1 MVSVGLLVSLEAKP
15 GKAAEAE
22 RFLRSALPMVLEE
35 PATTAWFA
43 IRLGPSTFG
52 IFDVFRDHDGRR
64 AHLSGR
70 VAAALTA
77 RAAELFALS
86 PDIQEADVLAAKL
99 GESCD

>member
-52 IFDVFRDHDGRR
+52 IFDVFPDESGRE
-64 AHLSGR
+64 AHLSGPI
-70 VAAALTA
+70 ANALMQKA
-77 RAAELFALS
+77 DELLAEPPTIQKIDILASKLS
-86 PDIQEADVLAAKL
+86 E
-99 GESCD
+99 